1 MKKSDLQLLLSF
13 SVAHLIHIKY
23 HIEAMKNIKKN
34 QNIVIAIVVVI
45 EVVTTKIEEKKAE
58 AAKEIVQ
65 VGILPE
71 IKIENIGGFGTL
83 MLEMKLTTKKNNE
96 LEKRQ
101 EN

>member
-1 MKKSDLQLLLSF
+1 
-13 SVAHLIHIKY
+13 
-23 HIEAMKNIKKN
+23 MKNIKIN
-34 QNIVIAIVVVI
+34 QSIVIAIVVVI
-45 EVVTTKIEEKKAE
+45 EVVTTKIEEKKVE

-71 IKIENIGGFGTL
+71 IKIENIGGFGTP
-83 MLEMKLTTKKNNE
+83 MLEMKLMTKKNKE